1 MTAYGR
7 ACVASSFGR
16 IIVEIQSVNRKHLE
30 INSFLPKEL
39 VRFDAEIKQWVGAR
53 IHRGQVTFKV
63 TACFD
68 TESPTVVAPNLP
80 LARQLKKAWDQIATE
95 LGIEKE
101 FSLELL
107 AKENDLLLYEED
119 LKDEEGCRKALHEAT
134 SHALSQMMEMKR
146 KEGEA
151 LRNDISSRLE
161 RLETLIKKA
170 EDKAPDAP
178 KKFRQKL
185 TERLEEVLQ
194 KGIENEERILREVCV
209 YAEKVDIAEEITRF
223 KSHLKQF
230 ETLLNKESLSI
241 GKTMDFLVQELNR
254 EINTVGS
261 KASDIELSH
270 LVVDIKGEL
279 ERIREQIQNIE

>member
-1 MTAYGR
+1 M
-7 ACVASSFGR
+7 
-16 IIVEIQSVNRKHLE
+16 EIQSVNRKHLE

-39 VRFDAEIKQWVGAR
+39 VRFDAEIKQWVGSL
-53 IHRGQVTFKV
+53 IHRGQVTLKV

-68 TESPTVVAPNLP
+68 VESPTVVAPNLP

-95 LGIEKE
+95 LGIEKA

-119 LKDEEGCRKALHEAT
+119 LKDEEGCRKTLHEAT

-151 LRNDISSRLE
+151 LKNDISSRLE
-161 RLETLIKKA
+161 KLEDLIKKA
-170 EDKAPDAP
+170 EEKAPDAP

-185 TERLEEVLQ
+185 TERIEEVLQ

-230 ETLLNKESLSI
+230 ETLLNKEALSI

-261 KASDIELSH
+261 KSSDIELSH